1 APAAPPL
8 PGAPVRPRARP
19 RGHARGR
26 GARGP
31 AQGRGGGG
39 GAERGARRPGRS
51 GSRAPASALRGTGL
65 VPELPAA
72 RPAAAHRVR
81 SAPRRAPS
89 ARPRRRPGPPHPARP
104 RPSAEAGLEPRRP
117 RRRRPPDRRAHRPRP
132 HPARRRPAMTDP
144 TAPLADAGTDP
155 ADRSARITWS
165 LIAEP
170 SDPTAFAACAA
181 LGPAAALRLARRQD
195 TTGLLRT
202 LGGEVPRQPTDPQR
216 GTPTGRAENAIA
228 RWTKRLERVDVDAV
242 RQDARRRGIRVL
254 TPHDQEWPELLD
266 DLQESAPHCLWVQGP
281 GRLDALLG
289 GRTAALVGSRASTPY
304 GEDTAMTLA
313 AAFAA
318 GGGTVVSGGA
328 YGIDAAAHRG
338 ALAADGGATLA
349 VLAGGLDRLYPRGNT
364 RLLETIRAR
373 HLLVSEA

>member
-39 GAERGARRPGRS
+39 GAERGDRRPGRS

-104 RPSAEAGLEPRRP
+104 RPGAEAGLEPRRP

-144 TAPLADAGTDP
+144 TTPLADAGTDP

-195 TTGLLRT
+195 TTGLLRA

-254 TPHDQEWPELLD
+254 TPPDQEWP
-266 DLQESAPHCLWVQGP
+266 
-281 GRLDALLG
+281 
-289 GRTAALVGSRASTPY
+289 ALVGSRASTPY

-373 HLLVSEA
+373 HLL